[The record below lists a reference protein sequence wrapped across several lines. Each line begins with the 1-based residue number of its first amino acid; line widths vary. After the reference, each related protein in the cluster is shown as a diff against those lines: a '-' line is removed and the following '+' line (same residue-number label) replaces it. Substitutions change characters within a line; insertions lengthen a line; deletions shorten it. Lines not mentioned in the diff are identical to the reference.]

1 MSGSHHI
8 EKVRAILKPDMLISL
23 KDVSDNFYMELDED
37 FPDFESHVLIQKSS
51 FDEAWPTWEFHPKG
65 DELVY
70 LLSGDTDIVL
80 SLDGGEEVI
89 RVSTP
94 GEYVIVPKGTWH
106 TARPHAPTSML
117 FFTPGKGTL
126 NAYEPGG
133 EPV

>member
-8 EKVRAILKPDMLISL
+8 EKVRAILRPDMLISL
-23 KDVSDNFYMELDED
+23 KDVSDNFYMELGED
-37 FPDFESHVLIQKSS
+37 FPDFESHVLIQKYA
-51 FDEAWPTWEFHPKG
+51 FDEAWPTWEIHPKG

-70 LLSGDTDIVL
+70 LLSGDTDMVL

-94 GEYVIVPKGTWH
+94 GEYVIVPKSTWH

-117 FFTPGKGTL
+117 FFTPGEGTL
-126 NAYEPGG
+126 NADEPGG